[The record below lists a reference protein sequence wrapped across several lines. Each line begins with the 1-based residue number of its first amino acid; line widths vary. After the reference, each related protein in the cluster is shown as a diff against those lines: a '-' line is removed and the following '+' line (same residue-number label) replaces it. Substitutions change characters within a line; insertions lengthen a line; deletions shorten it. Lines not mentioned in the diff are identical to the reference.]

1 MADTGLNATA
11 AALLGLLHDGPM
23 TGGQLMAEAER
34 RLGAYWTMTR
44 SQVYRELPVLAERGY
59 LRLGKPGPRSSQP
72 YSVTASGKRAFGKWL
87 AEPAGKDQVRN
98 PVVLRTAFSSL
109 MPKGEKKDMYEE
121 AVSYHTNSLAEVRE
135 QAKNA
140 KKDGDEAGATA
151 LDFAVGYH
159 KAVLAWLKTAK

>member
-1 MADTGLNATA
+1 
-11 AALLGLLHDGPM
+11 M

-44 SQVYRELPVLAERGY
+44 SQVYRELPALADRGY

-72 YSVTASGKRAFGKWL
+72 YSLTASGKKAFSKWL
-87 AEPAGKDQVRN
+87 TEPAGKDQVRN

-109 MPKGEKKDMYEE
+109 MGKGGKNDMYDE
-121 AVSYHTNSLAEVRE
+121 AVAHHTTALNEVKE
-135 QAKNA
+135 QAKLA
-140 KKDGDEAGATA
+140 KKNGDDAGASA
-151 LDFAVGYH
+151 LEFAVGYH